1 MRAMFS
7 KRHLASSE
15 TSGKKSIL
23 YMGKVYLRESKKAVI
38 FHAATFP
45 NGSSIF
51 PNGKGVDATLRIFGT
66 GALTIGGSR
75 GISAGNGFPNGGA

>member
-23 YMGKVYLRESKKAVI
+23 YIGKVCLRESKNAVRLREG
-38 FHAATFP
+38 TFP
-45 NGSSIF
+45 NGPCIF

-66 GALTIGGSR
+66 EALTIGGSS
-75 GISAGNGFPNGGA
+75 GISAGNGFPNGGG